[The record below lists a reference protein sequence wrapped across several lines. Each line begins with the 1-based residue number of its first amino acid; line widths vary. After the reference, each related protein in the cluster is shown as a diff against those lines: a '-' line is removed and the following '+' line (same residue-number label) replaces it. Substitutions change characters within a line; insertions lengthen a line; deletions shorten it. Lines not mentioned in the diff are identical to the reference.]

1 MHRAELFLY
10 NPPPIPSSFP
20 PFCPLKFLVLFQAS
34 LEMEM
39 REGQRGQLEDER
51 INRTLANI
59 HYRLKAIHEVSE
71 KP

>member
-1 MHRAELFLY
+1 
-10 NPPPIPSSFP
+10 
-20 PFCPLKFLVLFQAS
+20 
-34 LEMEM
+34 MEM